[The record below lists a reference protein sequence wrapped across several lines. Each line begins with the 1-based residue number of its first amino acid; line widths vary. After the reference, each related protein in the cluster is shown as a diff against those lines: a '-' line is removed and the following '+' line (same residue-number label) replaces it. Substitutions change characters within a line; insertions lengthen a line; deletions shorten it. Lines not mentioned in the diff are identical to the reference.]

1 MQFKGVVPAWSWG
14 GRGRAANEGSSRAA
28 APKWAICFPII
39 APVYLK
45 ALRFFQRHCHPQMKL
60 QRRARFFSR
69 RGICGKK
76 LFLGLAVRNWTLIA
90 NKRERATTKHLRNCN
105 KANFLNLFST
115 KGVIFFITML
125 NSQFPSP
132 ERVKNISRWYFSIH
146 RLSYNV
152 L

>member
-76 LFLGLAVRNWTLIA
+76 LFLGLVQLAMRNWTLTA

-115 KGVIFFITML
+115 KDVIFAFH
-125 NSQFPSP
+125 NVVNYQFPSP
-132 ERVKNISRWYFSIH
+132 ERGQKHISLIFFH
-146 RLSYNV
+146 P
-152 L
+152 

>member
-28 APKWAICFPII
+28 APKSASICFTII

-76 LFLGLAVRNWTLIA
+76 LFLGLVQLAMRNWTLTA

-132 ERVKNISRWYFSIH
+132 ERGQKHISLIFFH
-146 RLSYNV
+146 P
-152 L
+152 